1 MPCAMTLDDFDRR
14 ILDALRMDARLS
26 NVDLAARVGLSHSA
40 ISRRVRRMEEQGVIR
55 GYHAA
60 VDPVAAGQGAGLRQ
74 RPTRAG
80 NAGRRPCRKLAAIAE
95 VTGVWILSGDFDL
108 MIEIVAVDMAAY
120 ARIMLE
126 RVQTTAGVA
135 STHSMFVLAT
145 VREP

>member
-1 MPCAMTLDDFDRR
+1 MTLDDFDRR

-60 VDPVAAGQGAGLRQ
+60 VDPVAAGQGA
-74 RPTRAG
+74 RAFVSV
-80 NAGRRPCRKLAAIAE
+80 RRAPETPAAVLAEKLAAIAE